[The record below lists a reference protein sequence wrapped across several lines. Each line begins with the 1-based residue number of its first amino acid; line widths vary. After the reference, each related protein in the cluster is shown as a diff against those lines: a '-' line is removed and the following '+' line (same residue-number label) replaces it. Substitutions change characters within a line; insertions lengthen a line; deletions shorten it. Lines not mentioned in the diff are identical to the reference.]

1 MENVNQSIKE
11 KLNQSSTTWYS
22 IQVMFALWQ
31 AIDCSDWEKKKIAIK
46 DKKIPAP
53 TQTAPL

>member
-31 AIDCSDWEKKKIAIK
+31 AIDCSDRKKKIAIK

>member
-22 IQVMFALWQ
+22 IQVMFALRQ
-31 AIDCSDWEKKKIAIK
+31 AIDCSDREKKIAIK